1 MELKLSERLQMMAD
15 AVAEGAAAA
24 DIGTDHGYL
33 PIWLACNKRCRR
45 VILSDINRGPLRKAQ
60 ENIQN
65 YLPDFPFDL
74 RQGSG
79 ISVLDPGDADTV
91 IIAGMGGNLILNIL
105 LDNPE
110 KTFSISRFIL
120 QPRNHPELLRRWA
133 AQTPEFVISRELLAE
148 EDGRLCEI
156 IVVENA
162 LAGGDKAADLFFQDG
177 ESSEECDSEESPRV
191 SVAGDR
197 GTLLGI
203 RQDRIDA
210 AEELR
215 RRADVSEAV
224 AYELP
229 LSYFTDGVPYAMRFL
244 QKKIRSE
251 EQIIRRIE
259 DSGISAASLKRL
271 KESRERLGAFRRIED
286 CVGEMFQKGDK
297 NGRYRQD

>member
-156 IVVENA
+156 IVVE
-162 LAGGDKAADLFFQDG
+162 
-177 ESSEECDSEESPRV
+177 CV
-191 SVAGDR
+191 S
-197 GTLLGI
+197 
-203 RQDRIDA
+203 
-210 AEELR
+210 R
-215 RRADVSEAV
+215 RRQS
-224 AYELP
+224 
-229 LSYFTDGVPYAMRFL
+229 S
-244 QKKIRSE
+244 RSVFS
-251 EQIIRRIE
+251 RR
-259 DSGISAASLKRL
+259 
-271 KESRERLGAFRRIED
+271 
-286 CVGEMFQKGDK
+286 
-297 NGRYRQD
+297 